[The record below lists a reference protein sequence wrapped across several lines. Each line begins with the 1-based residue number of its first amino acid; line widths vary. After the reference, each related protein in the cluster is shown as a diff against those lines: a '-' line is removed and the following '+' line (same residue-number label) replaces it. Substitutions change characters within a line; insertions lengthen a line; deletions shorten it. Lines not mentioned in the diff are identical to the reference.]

1 MISICQKCCS
11 KSGTILKAGTN
22 GTTKLYSIATQQ
34 QSRKLIQKYKPLL
47 YHGTTASGHATQIG
61 MHIPKLDS
69 QGTRQL
75 NSLIDGLSLQTQSY
89 TASARNQSYAERRL
103 LGYSMEQ
110 MYEVRP
116 TFPRHTHSMIACEIL
131 MVYILVFCS
140 NIVLQE

>member
-1 MISICQKCCS
+1 MISVCQKCCS

-22 GTTKLYSIATQQ
+22 GTTKLYSIASQQ
-34 QSRKLIQKYKPLL
+34 QSRKLYQKSKPLL
-47 YHGTTASGHATQIG
+47 YHGTTNNSHASQIG

-116 TFPRHTHSMIACEIL
+116 TLSATCCLVIKCFTMHHFCIPRHM
-131 MVYILVFCS
+131 LV
-140 NIVLQE
+140 